1 MFAHLADAAPIGAVA
16 LNDAAEAE
24 YASQQDLG
32 ESVDDA
38 ADEAAEVGEMEDYKT
53 TKKKLEGEIKK
64 VEDGLK
70 KQKATAK
77 KGFDAQMKKA
87 SKTFAKLYAP
97 SKKGP
102 SPELQSPLGTDGQSG
117 ISSMAQWAFASR
129 VEALT
134 RIAHKKIAKLE
145 KQLDEN
151 RFAHFSTAVC
161 KEVLKSKVQAIGD
174 IKFKMERESIESKLK
189 QEKAAL
195 EKKIA
200 FDRADMQHKV
210 ASFKL
215 WERDSSWAADGGMT
229 GPDPDSVRMMT
240 EGAAHKMGA
249 SRVGELVQ
257 AAHWAFARQKVH
269 AFEFYSRNRK
279 KLKEE
284 LKKVT
289 KQHDLTLC
297 RTGRKPENPQLK
309 YELNK
314 AKKGLKKELE
324 NMPAAAQAKAKEKAA
339 EKKADKAEKKVEA
352 AKKEEKKEEKKA
364 EKPKEEDDSDEDL
377 GEAGPG
383 ELDETNLSI
392 PLGEAAMEFHKL
404 IDASG
409 GTEGISERI
418 RMFKDFAENAAL
430 EQQNIQKENAGLD

>member
-1 MFAHLADAAPIGAVA
+1 MGAAQECDDAFCIVA
-16 LNDAAEAE
+16 GPVGGLVSDAAEAE

-64 VEDGLK
+64 VEDDLK
-70 KQKATAK
+70 KKKAAAK

-97 SKKGP
+97 TKKGP

-134 RIAHKKIAKLE
+134 RIAHKKVAKFE

-215 WERDSSWAADGGMT
+215 WERDSSWA
-229 GPDPDSVRMMT
+229 P
-240 EGAAHKMGA
+240 
-249 SRVGELVQ
+249 
-257 AAHWAFARQKVH
+257 
-269 AFEFYSRNRK
+269 
-279 KLKEE
+279 
-284 LKKVT
+284 
-289 KQHDLTLC
+289 
-297 RTGRKPENPQLK
+297 
-309 YELNK
+309 
-314 AKKGLKKELE
+314 
-324 NMPAAAQAKAKEKAA
+324 
-339 EKKADKAEKKVEA
+339 
-352 AKKEEKKEEKKA
+352 
-364 EKPKEEDDSDEDL
+364 
-377 GEAGPG
+377 
-383 ELDETNLSI
+383 
-392 PLGEAAMEFHKL
+392 
-404 IDASG
+404 
-409 GTEGISERI
+409 
-418 RMFKDFAENAAL
+418 
-430 EQQNIQKENAGLD
+430 